1 MTGKYR
7 WTREIPPAAE
17 WFDLDRSEKNMS
29 ESEFYPPDA
38 DWTDHDSIEPICCPQ
53 CGSPILTYKGEAY
66 DDDHHMGSAY
76 ECDECGLHFNEESLN
91 DGTWQ

>member
-1 MTGKYR
+1 MSFKYR
-7 WTREIPPAAE
+7 WKREIDTPSE
-17 WFDLDRSEKNMS
+17 WFDLDREGKTMYEDGEWS
-29 ESEFYPPDA
+29 PD
-38 DWTDHDSIEPICCPQ
+38 DDVHDDFGFEPICCPQ